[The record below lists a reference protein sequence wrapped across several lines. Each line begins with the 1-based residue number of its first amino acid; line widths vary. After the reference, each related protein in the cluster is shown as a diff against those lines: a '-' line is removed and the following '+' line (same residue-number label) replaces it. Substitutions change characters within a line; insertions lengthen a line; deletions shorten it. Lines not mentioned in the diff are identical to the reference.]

1 MRFSTWRT
9 IMDSSSSWR
18 THAASQS
25 AGQTREVN
33 SGKSL
38 VSDRMSQ
45 ARRQSPR
52 AAARFWSGTR
62 LPSGQPAPW
71 QKGTPQFW
79 QRATCAES
87 SPGESARS
95 TSRKSR
101 TRSATGR

>member
-1 MRFSTWRT
+1 MRFSSWRT
-9 IMDSSSSWR
+9 ITGSSSSWR

-38 VSDRMSQ
+38 VEESSSH
-45 ARRQSPR
+45 ARRHSPR

-71 QKGTPQFW
+71 QNGTPQLW
-79 QRATCAES
+79 QRSAWARS
-87 SPGESARS
+87 SVPGSGRS